1 MLSTLIN
8 CFLLW
13 FVLPIVVL
21 HEILIPLSPQCVS
34 DFCVADFL
42 VYFVQPFVVFYAAL
56 VQVTIWLVL
65 SEVIDY

>member
-21 HEILIPLSPQCVS
+21 REILIPLVPRCMS
-34 DFCVADFL
+34 DVL
-42 VYFVQPFVVFYAAL
+42 VYFVQPIVITELVVI
-56 VQVTIWLVL
+56 QVSIWLVL
-65 SEVIDY
+65 SEVLD